1 MMAVLSHAI
10 GTQWLRCS
18 AQSDAF
24 YVPAKGRMTFALGAA
39 AFEGSG
45 LSHEIVVPNLL
56 GMVTEE
62 DGLVDKFN
70 VEYMLEASTRQYE
83 VEHMEEFLTPSGI
96 RDGAFMLHP
105 LKVSNKNASAHFW
118 DWYAQQYSC

>member
-1 MMAVLSHAI
+1 MAL
-10 GTQWLRCS
+10 LR

-39 AFEGSG
+39 AFEGSS

-62 DGLVDKFN
+62 DGRVYHFD
-70 VEYMLEASTRQYE
+70 VEYMLEPGSREYE
-83 VEHMEEFLTPSGI
+83 AKHMEEFLTPSGI
-96 RDGAFMLHP
+96 KDRAFMLHP
-105 LKVSNKNASAHFW
+105 LKMSDKNVSAHFW
-118 DWYAQQYSC
+118 EWYSQQYSC

>member
-83 VEHMEEFLTPSGI
+83 VEHMEEFLTPLGHQG
-96 RDGAFMLHP
+96 RGLHA
-105 LKVSNKNASAHFW
+105 ASAEGL
-118 DWYAQQYSC
+118 Q